1 MSYTWWAHMSTAIAT
16 VIISIMSPVSR
27 IHAAATCS
35 DFSAWPESSSL
46 SLHLKPSTS
55 QPNPDRLEHSLLTV
69 EPPLDTGSKRTPVW
83 SLCTLL
89 RHILVRMLRVLTE
102 AIFGWA
108 NGRWALLS
116 LFFLY
121 CLYFLICFVMS
132 MHALHLYQE
141 KNYFWFLETLV
152 VATSRKVSLKASTQF
167 WALLLNLM
175 PPQHLPFPV
184 LCPIYMDLRVLC
196 RYS

>member
-1 MSYTWWAHMSTAIAT
+1 MLLP
-16 VIISIMSPVSR
+16 PVP
-27 IHAAATCS
+27 IFCLAWT
-35 DFSAWPESSSL
+35 FSQSSSETIYFPTQ
-46 SLHLKPSTS
+46 SRSF
-55 QPNPDRLEHSLLTV
+55 
-69 EPPLDTGSKRTPVW
+69 RTFATYRGAPTPHGIQTHPCPVW

-89 RHILVRMLRVLTE
+89 QHMLVVRMLRVLTE
-102 AIFGWA
+102 AVFGRA

-121 CLYFLICFVMS
+121 CLYFLICFVLS

-152 VATSRKVSLKASTQF
+152 VAMSRKVSLKGSTEF
-167 WALLLNLM
+167 WALLLNLT
-175 PPQHLPFPV
+175 PPQHLPFPA
-184 LCPIYMDLRVLC
+184 LCHIYIDLRVLC